1 MIDLSD
7 KIESSE
13 KELCSMLDD
22 LTGDEFDIKGLQEF
36 KKLLGGGK
44 ND

>member
-1 MIDLSD
+1 MVDLSD

-13 KELCSMLDD
+13 KELCAMLDD